1 MRLWDLEHTS
11 SPSSNEISVPP
22 ILNTIP
28 MLRFRFISDQFIF
41 FSVFGFSKKN
51 FEKLFFCRSGLRKF
65 FRHPNYM
72 VSPTLNAFLM
82 LPSR

>member
-41 FSVFGFSKKN
+41 FSVFGFSKKKFKKLYFFAALDLEN
-51 FEKLFFCRSGLRKF
+51 FFVIQTIWFPQ
-65 FRHPNYM
+65 H
-72 VSPTLNAFLM
+72 
-82 LPSR
+82 